1 MALVQHLTFGNS
13 LCAGGGQL
21 QSDLSPGVDAWSLG
35 PQSPPGSTCPL
46 LPTLVCNTA
55 LIRSAPTA
63 PGAGSQMRQRP
74 TLWGLALGEAG
85 SGDGALRC
93 AGTSGVW
100 QGCAGMGRS

>member
-1 MALVQHLTFGNS
+1 MVLSGTTEPSWQHL
-13 LCAGGGQL
+13 
-21 QSDLSPGVDAWSLG
+21 
-35 PQSPPGSTCPL
+35 PL

-63 PGAGSQMRQRP
+63 PGAGSQMRRRP
-74 TLWGLALGEAG
+74 TLWGPALGEAG